1 MRLVK
6 EFAVTAAVAAAL
18 VVPAALAPP
27 AMAAENGR
35 VSVAGSSANDSAHV
49 MGGRVGPFRTW
60 QECQR
65 SRREWDIDYGVS
77 LCYHSGPYP
86 DMFWFDWY

>member
-1 MRLVK
+1 MNLVKRLVV
-6 EFAVTAAVAAAL
+6 ATAIAAAMA
-18 VVPAALAPP
+18 VPAAP
-27 AMAAENGR
+27 ATAAEGGR
-35 VSVAGSSANDSAHV
+35 LRGAGPSASDSAQI

-65 SRREWDIDYGVS
+65 ARGEWDIYYGVS